1 MSFLNNTKLKLS
13 ELEHQSNLITNDV
26 GDFIFMNNKNLKRF
40 QSNALGVQ
48 ETEWLNQAGVGNYD
62 PDTFFYNA
70 HQFKKALRYSPIKK
84 LNYLIVVPTLR
95 CNLCCSYCQVSRAD
109 EKAKGYDWTPE
120 IIDEFLKYVGQHA
133 TDNVKIEFQGGE
145 PSLRLDIVLEI
156 VERVKMLKPQAFF
169 VICTN
174 LSKLSPGLLNL
185 LNRDDFTISSSLDG
199 PPKIHKENRTI
210 SDAETNKFF
219 DNLDLILDQFGSSK
233 ISLLPTI
240 SGYQNITD
248 IIDFFFEK
256 KLPDIFLRPVN
267 FQGFARKKFA
277 DISQGA
283 TDWLSVYFNALDYIA
298 EKNQLGG
305 HQLVE
310 TGLSIHLN
318 RIFKPQSHNYVDLR
332 NPNFLG
338 KDYLV
343 VDYDGKLYPTD
354 EARMLSR
361 IGLVD
366 LEIGNIFEGLNEQK
380 VDLLNSRSSNA
391 GDPACNECSFQP
403 FCGVDNIDNISR
415 YGTIDVE
422 TLHSHYCITHMG
434 IFKYIFNKLSSRN
447 ESFGNLASLCL
458 TGQKGVS
465 AIFGGHHFD

>member
-1 MSFLNNTKLKLS
+1 MRSLKDMKLKLS
-13 ELEHQSNLITNDV
+13 KLETFDNLIINDV
-26 GDFIFMNNKNLKRF
+26 GDYVFINNENLKKF
-40 QSNALGVQ
+40 QSDDLAAWEVD
-48 ETEWLNQAGVGNYD
+48 WLRQAGISNTGR
-62 PDTFFYNA
+62 DTFFYNA
-70 HQFKKALRYSPIKK
+70 RQFKKALRNSPPQK
-84 LNYLIVVPTLR
+84 LNYLIIVPTLR
-95 CNLCCSYCQVSRAD
+95 CNLRCAYCQVSRAD
-109 EKAKGYDWTPE
+109 ENAKGYDWTPE
-120 IIDEFLKYVGQHA
+120 IIDRFVDYVDQHA
-133 TDNVKIEFQGGE
+133 ADNVKIEFQGGE
-145 PSLRLDIVLEI
+145 PSLRIDIVLEI
-156 VERVKMLKPQAFF
+156 VERVKRVKFLATF

-174 LSKLSPGLLNL
+174 LSKMSPELLSLLKRN
-185 LNRDDFTISSSLDG
+185 DFTISSSLDG
-199 PPKIHKENRTI
+199 SPKIHQDNRTI
-210 SDAETNKFF
+210 SNIETNKFF
-219 DNLDLILDQFGSSK
+219 DNFDLILDQFGPTK

-240 SGYQNITD
+240 SDYKNITN

-283 TDWLSVYFNALDYIA
+283 SDWLKVYCKALDYIA

-305 HQLVE
+305 HQLIE

-343 VDYDGKLYPTD
+343 VDYDGKFYPTD

-366 LEIGNIFEGLNEQK
+366 LEIGSIFEGLNEQK
-380 VDLLNSRSSNA
+380 IDILNSRSSNA
-391 GDPACNECSFQP
+391 GDPACEECSFQP

-415 YGTIDVE
+415 YGTIDVQ
-422 TLHSHYCITHMG
+422 TLNSHYCITHMG
-434 IFKYIFNKLSSRN
+434 IFTYIFNNLSSRN
-447 ESFGNLASLCL
+447 EVFGNMASLCL

-465 AIFGGHHFD
+465 AILGGHHFD